1 MRVSSY
7 IVHRVNPIFASWGDL
22 CACKSADYIFSPK
35 NLIFMSNKNFMREYL
50 APEFEVVN
58 FNCEAGFAVSLDNLT
73 EEQLPWEET
82 TF

>member
-1 MRVSSY
+1 
-7 IVHRVNPIFASWGDL
+7 
-22 CACKSADYIFSPK
+22 
-35 NLIFMSNKNFMREYL
+35 MSNKNFMREYL

-58 FNCEAGFAVSLDNLT
+58 FNCEAGFAVSLDTLT